1 MSKKAEA
8 WMKKR
13 GWTPQRFQCDAWNA
27 LGAQRQG
34 IVNALT
40 GSGKTYS
47 ILLPYLFD
55 LHQSKSKS
63 PLQCIW
69 ITPIKALAK
78 EIQSAAQRVI
88 DECQLPIRV
97 GIRTGDT
104 EGKERQRQQ
113 KAWPNILI
121 TTPESLHL
129 IFCKKKNTDIWSAL
143 QLLVVDEWH
152 ELMGSKRGVQMELA
166 LAHLRH
172 LRPQVLVWGIS
183 ATIGNLHEALH
194 VLLGPAHAAK
204 GELIQSSIIKRTEVI
219 PIQPDK
225 PERMPWAGH
234 LGIHLLPKLLPIL
247 RESQST
253 LIFTNVRSQCEIWY
267 RSLME
272 AAPDLAGT
280 TAIHHGSISK
290 EIRDWVESS
299 LHAGK
304 LHCVICTSSLDLGVD
319 FAPVETIVQIGGP
332 KGIARFMQRAG
343 RSGHSPDGK
352 SRIYFLPTHSLELIE
367 CAALQLGLQQGELE
381 KREPYIQCFDVLIQW
396 LVTLGCGDGFRPED
410 VLESIRATHCYQH
423 IQDDEFLWCLNFAA
437 AKGTSLHEYPEYHKI
452 QPIDGL
458 WLVNNQRIARRHRMS
473 IGTIVSDT
481 LVAVRMRGAGLL
493 GHIEESFI
501 AQLHE
506 GDAFWFAGMSVELME
521 LKELTAKVKKSKRTD
536 GRSPVWL
543 GGSLPLTSK
552 MSHLIR
558 QKIEEASESAPTPSQ
573 DPIIQFIR
581 PIFNL
586 QAERSHIPNTREM
599 LIEQFESEDG
609 YHTMFYPFE
618 GKFVHEGLAALI
630 AHRIGEQKPMSFS
643 IATNDYGFELLS
655 NKVIEV
661 HADLVRH
668 WFRVDHL
675 ERDLLAGVNGA
686 ELAGRQFR
694 DIATIAGLLFKG
706 YPGQPIRDRHLQSSA
721 QLLFRV
727 FQDYDVDNLLIRQ
740 SYNEL
745 VYRQFDILRMR
756 DALDRILSAEIIIT
770 RPDRPT
776 PFAFPILVDRL
787 RERMS
792 SESLK
797 ERIAQMTIAWTS

>member
-1 MSKKAEA
+1 MT
-8 WMKKR
+8 KR
-13 GWTPQRFQCDAWNA
+13 GWIPQGFQRDAWLA
-27 LGAQRQG
+27 LSEKKQG
-34 IVNALT
+34 IVNAPT

-55 LHQSKSKS
+55 MHQSKSDA

-78 EIQSAAQRVI
+78 EIQSAAERVI
-88 DECQLPIRV
+88 DECRLPIRV

-113 KAWPNILI
+113 KAWPHILI

-129 IFCKKKNTDIWSAL
+129 IFCKKKNHEIWNSL
-143 QLLVVDEWH
+143 HLVVVDEWH

-172 LRPQVLVWGIS
+172 LRPNLLTWGIS

-194 VLLGPAHAAK
+194 VLLGPKHAPQGA
-204 GELIQSSIIKRTEVI
+204 LIRSALVKKTEVI

-304 LHCVICTSSLDLGVD
+304 LNCVICTSSLDLGVD
-319 FAPVETIVQIGGP
+319 FAPVETIIQIGGP

-367 CAALQLGLQQGELE
+367 CAALQRGIQQGELE
-381 KREPYIQCFDVLIQW
+381 KREPFVQCFDVLVQW
-396 LVTLGCGDGFRPED
+396 LVTLGCGDGFTPEE
-410 VLESIRATHCYQH
+410 VLCAIRETHCFQH
-423 IQDDEFLWCLNFAA
+423 ILDNEFLWCLHFAA
-437 AKGTSLHEYPEYHKI
+437 AKGTSLNEYPEYHKI
-452 QPIDGL
+452 QPVEGQ
-458 WLVNNQRIARRHRMS
+458 WLVTNQRIARRHRMS

-506 GDAFWFAGMSVELME
+506 GDAFWFAGMSVELVE
-521 LKELTAKVKKSKRTD
+521 LKELTAKVKRSKRTD

-558 QKIEEASESAPTPSQ
+558 QKIEEASMLVPTPSP

-581 PIFNL
+581 PIFDL
-586 QAERSHIPNTREM
+586 QAERSHIPNTHEI
-599 LIEQFESEDG
+599 LIEQFQSDDG
-609 YHTMFYPFE
+609 FHTMFYPFE

-630 AHRIGEQKPMSFS
+630 AHRIGEQKPLSFS

-655 NKVIEV
+655 NKAIEV
-661 HADLVRH
+661 RADLVRD
-668 WFRVDHL
+668 WFRIENL

-721 QLLFRV
+721 QLLFKV
-727 FQDYDVDNLLIRQ
+727 FQDYDPDNLLIRQ
-740 SYNEL
+740 SYDEL

-756 DALDRILSAEIIIT
+756 EALDRILHAQIIIT
-770 RPDRPT
+770 CPDRPT

-797 ERIAQMTIAWTS
+797 ERIAHMTIAWTS

>member
-13 GWTPQRFQCDAWNA
+13 GWTPQGFQCDAWNA
-27 LGAQRQG
+27 LCAQRQG
-34 IVNALT
+34 IVNAPT

-172 LRPQVLVWGIS
+172 LRPQILVWGIS

-204 GELIQSSIIKRTEVI
+204 GELIQSSIIKRAEVI

-381 KREPYIQCFDVLIQW
+381 NRE
-396 LVTLGCGDGFRPED
+396 
-410 VLESIRATHCYQH
+410 
-423 IQDDEFLWCLNFAA
+423 
-437 AKGTSLHEYPEYHKI
+437 
-452 QPIDGL
+452 
-458 WLVNNQRIARRHRMS
+458 
-473 IGTIVSDT
+473 
-481 LVAVRMRGAGLL
+481 
-493 GHIEESFI
+493 
-501 AQLHE
+501 
-506 GDAFWFAGMSVELME
+506 
-521 LKELTAKVKKSKRTD
+521 
-536 GRSPVWL
+536 
-543 GGSLPLTSK
+543 
-552 MSHLIR
+552 
-558 QKIEEASESAPTPSQ
+558 
-573 DPIIQFIR
+573 
-581 PIFNL
+581 
-586 QAERSHIPNTREM
+586 
-599 LIEQFESEDG
+599 
-609 YHTMFYPFE
+609 
-618 GKFVHEGLAALI
+618 
-630 AHRIGEQKPMSFS
+630 
-643 IATNDYGFELLS
+643 
-655 NKVIEV
+655 
-661 HADLVRH
+661 
-668 WFRVDHL
+668 
-675 ERDLLAGVNGA
+675 
-686 ELAGRQFR
+686 
-694 DIATIAGLLFKG
+694 
-706 YPGQPIRDRHLQSSA
+706 
-721 QLLFRV
+721 
-727 FQDYDVDNLLIRQ
+727 
-740 SYNEL
+740 
-745 VYRQFDILRMR
+745 
-756 DALDRILSAEIIIT
+756 
-770 RPDRPT
+770 
-776 PFAFPILVDRL
+776 
-787 RERMS
+787 
-792 SESLK
+792 
-797 ERIAQMTIAWTS
+797 